1 MTVISSTE
9 SYVARK
15 SLFLNMGIDVCSY
28 RARIGS
34 FFASRMPRCV
44 FDSRF
49 SAGTSLI
56 RVLSPRPSTLLLSVC
71 LALLLLCAGDVEAN
85 PGPKIEDVLTL
96 LKKCHD
102 ETTSSLTEIKQQITG
117 IEARLSSLEK
127 TVHKVPDL
135 TGNVETVIDTVQKVK
150 ENVCKTNEGLAGVV
164 DDMNNRMRRN
174 NLIIKGLPEEE
185 HEGYVE
191 SERIVKEFFLKH
203 LQIEAGEIERAHRL
217 GKPRPD
223 FDRPI
228 IVKFLN
234 YKSKLEALSNAPKL
248 KDPQKPKVWLE
259 EDFSPKVQLARKKLR
274 DYAKAQRKGDE
285 KYTVRFNKLQMHD
298 STFCYD
304 IANDCVV
311 KVSTTK
317 KQNPPE

>member
-1 MTVISSTE
+1 
-9 SYVARK
+9 
-15 SLFLNMGIDVCSY
+15 MGIDVCSY

-34 FFASRMPRCV
+34 FFASRMPKRFC
-44 FDSRF
+44 DSRF
-49 SAGTSLI
+49 SAGSSLI
-56 RVLSPRPSTLLLSVC
+56 RVLSPRPSALLLSMC

-102 ETTSSLTEIKQQITG
+102 ETTSSLTEIKQQITS
-117 IEARLSSLEK
+117 IESRLTSLEK
-127 TVHKVPDL
+127 TVHKVSDL
-135 TGNVETVIDTVQKVK
+135 TGNVETVIDTVQEVK
-150 ENVCKTNEGLAGVV
+150 ENVYKTNEGLADVV

-174 NLIIKGLPEEE
+174 NLIIKGLPEED

-191 SERIVKEFFLKH
+191 SERIVKEFFSKH
-203 LQIEAGEIERAHRL
+203 LHIEAGDIERAHRL

-234 YKSKLEALSNAPKL
+234 FKSKLEALSSAPKL
-248 KDPQKPKVWLE
+248 KNVQNPKVWLE

-285 KYTVRFNKLQMHD
+285 KFTVRFNKLQMHN

-304 IANDCVV
+304 SANDCVV
-311 KVSTTK
+311 MVSTK
-317 KQNPPE
+317 KQNPPQ